1 MPIPPTSIMLPEWL
15 EALNASYQQ
24 RDAELQAQFN
34 RSLPFQ
40 DALFDR
46 WERARTLG
54 FGKGTSIYNSAV
66 VMGKVTVG
74 QQTWIGPN
82 TLLDGTGGGLSVGSH
97 CSISAGVHIYT
108 HNTVQ
113 RCLTLGH
120 AAIHQAP
127 VSIGDGV
134 YIGAQSIVREGVTIG
149 NRVVIGANSFVNQD
163 IPDNTIVAGSP
174 AKVIGHVI
182 IHPDGSFEC
191 RYTKALAE

>member
-1 MPIPPTSIMLPEWL
+1 MLPEWL
-15 EALNASYQQ
+15 DALYASYHQ
-24 RDAELQAQFN
+24 RDAELQEHFQ

-54 FGKGTSIYNSAV
+54 FGEGTSIYNSAV

-113 RCLTLGH
+113 RCLTLGQ
-120 AAIHQAP
+120 AAIDQAP

-163 IPDNTIVAGSP
+163 IPDNTIVVGSP

-182 IHPDGSFEC
+182 IHPDGSAEC

>member
-1 MPIPPTSIMLPEWL
+1 MPSAPTPVTHNDWL
-15 EALNASYQQ
+15 IALQATYQQ

-46 WERARTLG
+46 WERAQRLG
-54 FGKGTSIYNSAV
+54 FGEGTSIYNSAIM
-66 VMGKVTVG
+66 MGSVTVG
-74 QQTWIGPN
+74 KHTWIGPN
-82 TLLDGTGGGLSVGSH
+82 TLLDGTGGGLSIGSH

-113 RCLTLGH
+113 RCLTLG
-120 AAIHQAP
+120 QAETAKAT

-149 NRVVIGANSFVNQD
+149 NRVVIGANSFVNKD

-174 AKVIGHVI
+174 AKVVGQVI
-182 IHPDGSFEC
+182 IHPDGSAEC
-191 RYTKALAE
+191 RYTKALAV